1 MATFDMTSSATAGVS
16 TSSIASH
23 NSSERVAYSME
34 ATLDIAEFIAAGGTV
49 GAADVFQLLEVP
61 ANSVILAAGAEI
73 LTVFT
78 GTSVTVDVGLNGGDT
93 IIDGGPTNALA
104 YPAKGTNG
112 ATLGTFAA
120 LIDGS
125 DPDTIDVKVIAGSS
139 DCTAGKIRVYA
150 VVVDIA
156 DKSAAAASVD
166 RDVLA

>member
-16 TSSIASH
+16 TSSIAAH
-23 NSSERVAYSME
+23 NSSEKVAYSME

-49 GAADVFQLLEVP
+49 GSADVFQLLEIP
-61 ANSVILAAGAEI
+61 ANSVILSAGAEI

-78 GTSVTVDVGLNGGDT
+78 GTSVTVDVGINGGDT

-112 ATLGTFAA
+112 AVLGTFSALVTAA
-120 LIDGS
+120 N
-125 DPDTIDVKVIAGSS
+125 TIDVKLNASS
-139 DCTAGKIRVYA
+139 NDCTAGKLRVWA
-150 VVVDIA
+150 VVADIS